1 VTHYGMSAMD
11 VSHNPQARKPHLYGT
26 WRWQKKRKAFLK
38 ANPICV
44 MCYARGIITV
54 ARIAD
59 HIEPHKGDEA
69 KFWGNALQALCK
81 QCHDSDKQRIER
93 GSKPKPITGEDGW
106 PV

>member
-1 VTHYGMSAMD
+1 MHYGMSAMD
-11 VSHNPQARKPHLYGT
+11 VSHNPQTRKPHLYGT

-44 MCYARGIITV
+44 MCYARGIVTV
-54 ARIAD
+54 ARVAD

-69 KFWGNALQALCK
+69 KFWNGALQALCAM
-81 QCHDSDKQRIER
+81 HHNSDKQRIER